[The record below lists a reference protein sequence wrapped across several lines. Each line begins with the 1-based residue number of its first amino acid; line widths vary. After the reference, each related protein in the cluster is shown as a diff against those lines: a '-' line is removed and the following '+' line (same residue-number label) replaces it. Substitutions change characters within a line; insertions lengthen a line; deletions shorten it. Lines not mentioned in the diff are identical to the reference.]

1 MSNRSLRLVVPSLAL
16 GLALVAGGCSSSLDS
31 IRGGPAYA
39 VIDGKRAP
47 VPKIDMGSEAT
58 LLRIYREGTE
68 NSQVMA
74 HLEKYAVDIGP
85 RLTGSANLTEAEL
98 WSVEQFERWGLR
110 NVRREHWG
118 EIPAQFDRGDSFAEV
133 VETGRDGELSV
144 DRPLQFTTLSWTRGT
159 EGPVVGQVIRMP
171 ETLEEVDRRADEL
184 RGAWLL
190 VPPIYGD
197 RAGVRSV
204 GFQMRE
210 RTETRHAIRT
220 GALDPFD
227 PAVVEAAMGRGEAQ
241 ERPTPKPRMA
251 EGQSTWIGSFSYRG
265 SPLPAT
271 LILQRDGD
279 GAITGGTFSIEQFHA
294 GPIEDVE
301 QQGVDLSFGWPNPMG
316 KSTVDLVLGADGALV
331 GSSGDGQYPIR
342 LTSSEADDRATA
354 RELANMPETAF
365 ETPEQVM
372 AHVLERDP
380 AGFISTSN
388 DERVWTTRTTAWMEA
403 EADALPSDVEINVR
417 RSDYDYVNS
426 LLADQQEVLVR
437 VDLPHSITPGPIPQY
452 NVIAEIPGT
461 ELPEEVVIVSAHLD
475 SWDGPGSQGVVDNAT
490 GCAVTLEAAR
500 ILRAAG
506 AKPRRTIRF
515 ILWTGEEQ
523 GLWGSRRYVENLS
536 EEEKARISAVFV
548 DDGGTNF
555 QGGLPAA
562 SDMVD
567 FLAAATAPTNG
578 LFFSEIDYRA
588 AMSDDNP
595 DNDEMAG
602 YMNVNIRNT
611 GRNLETH
618 SGSDHAPFNRVG
630 IPGFFWDEIGRADY
644 RFGWHTQNDR
654 IDLAIEEYLVQSAV
668 NSAITAYRVANAPTL
683 VPRDPGPEEEGETQ
697 ANAN

>member
-1 MSNRSLRLVVPSLAL
+1 MSNRCSRLAVPSLAL
-16 GLALVAGGCSSSLDS
+16 GLALLAGGCSTSLDA

-39 VIDGKRAP
+39 VIDGKKAP
-47 VPKIDMGSEAT
+47 VPDIDMGDEAT
-58 LLRIYREGTE
+58 LVRIYEEGTA

-98 WSVEQFERWGLR
+98 WSVEQFERWGLK
-110 NVRREHWG
+110 NARRERWG
-118 EIPAQFDRGDSFAEV
+118 EIAAQFDRGQSVAEIV
-133 VETGRDGELSV
+133 AENRRGEMTVE
-144 DRPLQFTTLSWTRGT
+144 RPLQFTTLSWTGGT
-159 EGPVVGQVIRMP
+159 DGPITGPVIRMP

-220 GALDPFD
+220 GELDPFD
-227 PAVVEAAMGRGEAQ
+227 PAVIAEAQ
-241 ERPTPKPRMA
+241 GEGEGAERPTPKPTMP
-251 EGQSTWIGSFSYRG
+251 EGQSTWVGSFSYRG
-265 SPLPAT
+265 SPLPTT
-271 LILQRDGD
+271 LILQRDAD
-279 GAITGGTFSIEQFHA
+279 GNITSGTFSIEQFHA

-301 QQGVDLSFGWPNPMG
+301 QQGVNLSFGWPNPMG
-316 KSTVDLVLGADGALV
+316 KSTVDLSLNTDGALV

-342 LTSSEADDRATA
+342 LTSSESGDRATA
-354 RELANMPETAF
+354 KELANTPETAF
-365 ETPEQVM
+365 ETPEQVL

-403 EADALPSDVEINVR
+403 EAADLPTDVEINVR
-417 RSDYDYVNS
+417 RSDYDHINS

-437 VDLPHSITPGPIPQY
+437 VDLPHSITPGPIPQF

-475 SWDGPGSQGVVDNAT
+475 SWDGPGSQGVVDNGT
-490 GCAVTLEAAR
+490 GSAVTMEAAR
-500 ILRAAG
+500 LLKAAN
-506 AKPRRTIRF
+506 AKPKRTIRF

-523 GLWGSRRYVENLS
+523 GLWGSRKYVENLS
-536 EEEKARISAVFV
+536 DAEKARISATFV
-548 DDGGTNF
+548 DDGGTNYE
-555 QGGLPAA
+555 GGLPAA
-562 SDMVD
+562 SNMVEY
-567 FLAAATAPTNG
+567 LAAATAPTNG
-578 LFFSEIDYRA
+578 LFFSEIDYAA
-588 AMSDDNP
+588 AMSDDDP

-618 SGSDHAPFNRVG
+618 SGSDHAPFNRAG
-630 IPGFFWDEIGRADY
+630 IPGFFWDEVGRADY
-644 RFGWHTQNDR
+644 RYGWHTQNDR
-654 IDLAIEEYLVQSAV
+654 IDLAIEEYLIQSAV
-668 NSAITAYRVANAPTL
+668 NSAMTAYRLANAPTL
-683 VPRDPGPEEEGETQ
+683 LPRDPGPEEGEDQ